1 LEAEN
6 VQLDL
11 NYIPRYINS
20 SIKKFAPDE
29 RHVSRYNRQNILI
42 LVFEG
47 SLCFEEDGD
56 RICLE
61 GGEYYI
67 QTMGHWQTGNFP
79 SNSPRYCFIN
89 FSGQFTDRADR
100 ALAIRGSFEVAA
112 LEPICK
118 NLCAVQRS
126 LAKSADVGMVFE
138 VQRLFFDVLNGL
150 YKGNIDLAQKKSLAE
165 RIYDHITEHF
175 AEEISLRR
183 VAERLGLSYAYLS
196 DLFLREAGVGFK
208 EYLDSVRLTYA
219 KNLITLT
226 DLSVGEVCE
235 RAGFADYANFS
246 RRFRS
251 AFGMSAREMRQ
262 KERRN

>member
-20 SIKKFAPDE
+20 SIKQFAPDE

-175 AEEISLRR
+175 AEEISLSIL
-183 VAERLGLSYAYLS
+183 AERFNYSEDHVTRVFKSMYRITPYQYL
-196 DLFLREAGVGFK
+196 LQCRVC
-208 EYLDSVRLTYA
+208 YA
-219 KNLITLT
+219 KLL
-226 DLSVGEVCE
+226 LSSEGMRVSEVAMACGFSDASTFY
-235 RAGFADYANFS
+235 RAFMKLEGISPAQYRIS
-246 RRFRS
+246 
-251 AFGMSAREMRQ
+251 
-262 KERRN
+262 KK